1 VHEPACPDDGVD
13 WTGVDALSAADA
25 GSFIDHRA
33 GTPLVLPAFRIERLR
48 GHREQ
53 PRQRRDGYPVAGRA
67 PVDSGAAGSY
77 GFGIGT
83 ATGIAA
89 ACALRLRET
98 GIDSGNQ
105 LGRGANLHRQSIA
118 WARGSGNGEWVAAGA
133 LAGAAG
139 GAYTWR
145 IGTPARGSGQPRKTN
160 HEY

>member
-13 WTGVDALSAADA
+13 RACVDALAAADA

-33 GTPLVLPAFRIERLR
+33 GTLLMLPATRIEGSW

-53 PRQRRDGYPVAGRA
+53 PRQRRDGYPVSRWA
-67 PVDSGAAGSY
+67 PVDSGAAGSN

-83 ATGIAA
+83 AMGIAA
-89 ACALRLRET
+89 ARALRLRET

-105 LGRGANLHRQSIA
+105 FGRGANLHRQSIA

-145 IGTPARGSGQPRKTN
+145 IGTPGARFRSTTGNKP
-160 HEY
+160 